1 LTEVVSLGNGLLSG
15 ACSIRILSS
24 LNVVLLEVLGN
35 RLNFGVKKMGRNNII
50 TAKIKNKIYNITITT
65 LCLLVLVNLLMLFG
79 CQEQTSTEGHP
90 ATSEGRKLSSP
101 PKSENVQTG
110 AEAPVIREK
119 VGVTST
125 QAVAKEPKAEKPAPK
140 IKFEAV
146 DFDFGE
152 VGTDTSNTG
161 EFKFTNIGDAPLNI
175 TKVERC
181 CGTIVKLSKNEFKP
195 DESGV
200 LTVRYNAPPR
210 PGMMRRKLYVNSND
224 KDSPRLML
232 NIRAKVVQRVDYEP
246 KRLTISLKGQE
257 PNVPE
262 ITIVS
267 LDGRP
272 FSITAI
278 DSTNDCIMADYDVS
292 VEATKFVLQPKV
304 NLEKFHENTQG
315 HINIRLSHPECKKV
329 TIFFEGLSRFKITPP
344 QIMVFNA
351 DPDKPINRTV
361 WVLSNYDEDFEI
373 ELVSSRNNTVK
384 VLEQKKVS
392 KGYQLDLQITP
403 PAQQENKS
411 LFTDE
416 LLINIKGGGKLAIT
430 CRCFYSRK

>member
-1 LTEVVSLGNGLLSG
+1 ME
-15 ACSIRILSS
+15 
-24 LNVVLLEVLGN
+24 
-35 RLNFGVKKMGRNNII
+35 RNTII
-50 TAKIKNKIYNITITT
+50 TAKITNQMRNITITT
-65 LCLLVLVNLLMLFG
+65 LCLLILVNPLMLAG
-79 CQEQTSTEGHP
+79 CQEQTSAEGYP
-90 ATSEGRKLSSP
+90 ASSEDRKISSP
-101 PKSENVQTG
+101 PESETVQTE

-119 VGVTST
+119 VSVTSA
-125 QAVAKEPKAEKPAPK
+125 QAAAEEPKAEKQAPK

-152 VGTDTSNTG
+152 VGAGTSNTG
-161 EFKFTNIGDAPLNI
+161 EFKFTNIGDATLKI

-181 CGTIVKLSKNEFKP
+181 CGTIVELNKNEFEP
-195 DESGV
+195 GESGV

-210 PGMMRRKLYVNSND
+210 PGMMRRKIYVNSND

-232 NIRAKVVQRVDYEP
+232 NIRAKVVQRIDYEP

-278 DSTNDCIMADYDVS
+278 DSTNDCIIADYDAS
-292 VEATKFVLQPKV
+292 LEATKFVLRPKV
-304 NLEKFHENTQG
+304 NIEKFHENTQG
-315 HINIRLSHPECKKV
+315 HINVKLSHPECKEV

-351 DPDKPINRTV
+351 EQGKPIDRTV
-361 WVLSNYDEDFEI
+361 WILSNYDEDFEI
-373 ELVSSRNNTVK
+373 ESVSSRSNTIK
-384 VLEQKKVS
+384 VFQQKKVR

-403 PAQQENKS
+403 PAQQENRS

-416 LLINIKGGGKLAIT
+416 LLINIKGGGRLAIT